1 MRKTRLWRV
10 VRSAGGP
17 VPVRQAV
24 SRCDGPTQS
33 GAITN
38 AAPRLDTK
46 KNPVDLAFPV
56 TQRSQYRM
64 C

>member
-10 VRSAGGP
+10 GRWAGGP

-24 SRCDGPTQS
+24 SHCDCPTQS

-38 AAPRLDTK
+38 AVPRLEAK
-46 KNPVDLAFPV
+46 KNPVDLAFPMA
-56 TQRSQYRM
+56 QRS
-64 C
+64 

>member
-1 MRKTRLWRV
+1 MDKLSIV
-10 VRSAGGP
+10 AMAP
-17 VPVRQAV
+17 
-24 SRCDGPTQS
+24 QS

-38 AAPRLDTK
+38 AALRFEVK

-56 TQRSQYRM
+56 ARRSPPRV